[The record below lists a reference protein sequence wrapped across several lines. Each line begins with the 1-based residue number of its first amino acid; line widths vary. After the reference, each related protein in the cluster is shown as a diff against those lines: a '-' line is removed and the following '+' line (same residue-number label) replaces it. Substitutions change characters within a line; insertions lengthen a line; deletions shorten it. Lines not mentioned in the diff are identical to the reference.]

1 MPRVAR
7 KVDPAAAETWRKN
20 VVEAVTELVKEVEA
34 PAEVA
39 EAPAPAPAAPAAPA
53 PVAEKKK
60 VVRVVKKKTAE
71 AAAPAAPPAD
81 TGSARKTGLY
91 PHLTDKK
98 KPTKKVAAN
107 APLTE
112 VAPAPAHSETKR
124 EKHPNAKQ
132 FVKISE
138 EVRGKLAA
146 HPHKEDRT
154 YMRRL
159 RTHLMLGKSYEEAT
173 KLADAKK
180 SASA

>member
-7 KVDPAAAETWRKN
+7 KVDPAATETWRKN

-39 EAPAPAPAAPAAPA
+39 EAPAPDHAAPA
-53 PVAEKKK
+53 PTAEKKK

-71 AAAPAAPPAD
+71 APAPAPAPE
-81 TGSARKTGLY
+81 
-91 PHLTDKK
+91 KK
-98 KPTKKVAAN
+98 KITKKVAAN
-107 APLTE
+107 APITE
-112 VAPAPAHSETKR
+112 VAPPPAHSETKR

-138 EVRGKLAA
+138 EVRGKLAE

>member
-1 MPRVAR
+1 MPRFAR
-7 KVDPAAAETWRKN
+7 KVEPAAAETWRKN
-20 VVEAVTELVKEVEA
+20 VVEAVTELVNEIQAPVET
-34 PAEVA
+34 
-39 EAPAPAPAAPAAPA
+39 AAPIETAAPTAAAPA
-53 PVAEKKK
+53 PEKKK

-71 AAAPAAPPAD
+71 VAAPAPAPAPE
-81 TGSARKTGLY
+81 
-91 PHLTDKK
+91 KK

-112 VAPAPAHSETKR
+112 VAPAPAHAETKR

-132 FVKISE
+132 FGKISD

-146 HPHKEDRT
+146 HPHKDDRT

-180 SASA
+180 AASA